1 MVSALLGVLI
11 LFVYVRFPLAVL
23 PRIFTPLWPQLWSL
37 IVVVSTYGVWGL
49 LHYWATA
56 LAGLVVLVVLV
67 IAVGFGLTVIN
78 STWLTLKDVFSQY
91 MPEAEGYLAR
101 VDDSLDYLWTALK
114 LFPIFVAASLLIYII
129 VNAQRRDRYEELYG

>member
-1 MVSALLGVLI
+1 
-11 LFVYVRFPLAVL
+11 
-23 PRIFTPLWPQLWSL
+23 
-37 IVVVSTYGVWGL
+37 L

-101 VDDSLDYLWTALK
+101 VDDSLDYLWAALK